1 MTRLLTSLG
10 LAFDIVKG
18 SFRLIRS
25 YPVLIVPLLPV
36 FLMVLGVEFSILFF
50 AVDLIP
56 ALIMIFVVA
65 FELMLSFALTSTM
78 IKQIHEGEK
87 PSLGTAIT
95 AKSTLGLLPRV
106 FLLSIVWF
114 AIVLILVGI
123 EMAINS
129 LLSRSRDGGAKAG
142 GFVRSVFG
150 TVGDAL
156 RMMGFMMVPIM
167 LFEET
172 GLSVSYKRLRGILT
186 DSPITALGGLALT
199 KVATTLVFLAI
210 AGFNQVAESLG
221 FLGFLAVLA
230 ISGIGWTLSLY
241 LEQIFVTGL
250 YLYSALPESPVVEML
265 LAKHIGNEL
274 PRIPAPGV
282 ANQPTAS

>member
-1 MTRLLTSLG
+1 MTRLLTSLS

-36 FLMVLGVEFSILFF
+36 FLMVLGVEFVLLFF
-50 AVDLIP
+50 VVDLIP

-65 FELMLSFALTSTM
+65 FELMFSFVLTSTM

-87 PSLGTAIT
+87 PSIGAAIT
-95 AKSTLGLLPRV
+95 AERTLGLIPRV

-123 EMAINS
+123 EMAINA
-129 LLSRSRDGGAKAG
+129 LLSRSKDGGERAG
-142 GFVRSVFG
+142 RFVSSIFG

-167 LFEET
+167 LFEAT
-172 GLSVSYKRLRGILT
+172 GLSASFTKLRMTLK

-199 KVATTLVFLAI
+199 KVATTLIFLAI
-210 AGFNQVAESLG
+210 AGVNQVSESLG
-221 FLGFLAVLA
+221 ILGYLAVLA
-230 ISGIGWTLSLY
+230 ISGIGWTLSMY

-250 YLYSALPESPVVEML
+250 YLYSALPESPVVEIL
-265 LAKHIGNEL
+265 LERHIGREL

-282 ANQPTAS
+282 ANQPAAS